1 MIQRPM
7 LSQTQ
12 HSENMSVVL
21 IPFGQKARACFTG
34 EEIIT
39 KEMCDMDLNKVKE
52 LEARDLAHI
61 WHPCSQ
67 MKDYET
73 LRPIVVDH
81 AEGPYLY
88 AADGK
93 KYLDIISSWWCNL
106 LGHCNPKINE
116 AIKKQIDQL
125 EHVIFVNFTHEP
137 AIKLCEELVKY
148 VPTGLNKFNF
158 ADNGSSS
165 VEIAL
170 KLAFQYQLQTGHG
183 EKTRFMCLSEGYH
196 GETIG
201 ALSVGSMDLF
211 AQMYKPM
218 MMNNIHVQAPDCY
231 RCPFNK
237 DREHCQCECFKYAEE
252 AFAKHAKETAA
263 MIVEPIVQGCAGM
276 RIYPPLYLQKLRKL
290 CDEYGVLLI
299 ADEIATGFGRTGKM
313 FACNHADITPDIMCI
328 SKALTGGYLP
338 MSIVCTTDKIYDAF
352 YDDYNKGKQ
361 FMHSHTYAGN
371 PIGCAIALAVLDI
384 MKNEHILEENVGKAQ
399 YFHNALLN
407 TFGQHKNIGEIRH
420 INLINAMELVT
431 DKDKKLGFDGNL
443 RIGYEIY
450 KKALTHGLLLR
461 PLGNVIYFNP
471 PLNIEK
477 TDLDKAVALAKQ
489 SMDEVLG

>member
-1 MIQRPM
+1 
-7 LSQTQ
+7 
-12 HSENMSVVL
+12 
-21 IPFGQKARACFTG
+21 
-34 EEIIT
+34 
-39 KEMCDMDLNKVKE
+39 MDLNKVKE
-52 LEARDLAHI
+52 LEARDLAHF

-73 LRPIVVDH
+73 LRPIVVERG
-81 AEGPYLY
+81 EGPYLY
-88 AADGK
+88 AADGQ

-148 VPTGLNKFNF
+148 VPAGLNKFNF

-170 KLAFQYQLQTGHG
+170 KLAFQYQLQTGHS

-313 FACNHADITPDIMCI
+313 FACNHAGITPDIMCI

-384 MKNEHILEENVGKAQ
+384 MKNEHILEENVEKAK
-399 YFHNALLN
+399 YFHNALME

-431 DKDKKLGFDGNL
+431 DKEKKIGFDGNL

-471 PLNIEK
+471 PLNIAK
-477 TDLDKAVALAKQ
+477 DDLDKAVALAKQ